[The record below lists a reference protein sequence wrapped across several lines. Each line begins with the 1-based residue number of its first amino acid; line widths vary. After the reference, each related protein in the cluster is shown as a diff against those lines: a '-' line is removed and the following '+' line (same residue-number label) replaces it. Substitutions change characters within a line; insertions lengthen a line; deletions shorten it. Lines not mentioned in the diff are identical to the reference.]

1 MLIIQRTFEFVQM
14 AIAVVIFGVIV
25 LMIVRLITDAMDLNP
40 FGWASRTVRRL
51 TDWLVFPVRGGLRDV
66 GADPKFAP
74 LVVILIAILLGFFLA
89 WLAETIFVT
98 VIGVIEST
106 QRGAIITLFGY
117 IIYGLLS
124 LYLLLISMRIVFGW
138 ARLSYRNR
146 LMRFL
151 VDTTEPLLGPL
162 RRMIPPLGM
171 FDISPLVAGLIIWL
185 FRTAVAVTLLSG
197 PAGSLRAF

>member
-1 MLIIQRTFEFVQM
+1 MLIIERTFWFVQA
-14 AIAVVIFGVIV
+14 AISVVIVAVIV
-25 LMIVRLITDAMDLNP
+25 LMIVRLIADAMDLNP
-40 FGWASRTVRRL
+40 FGWASRTIRRL
-51 TDWLVFPVRGGLRDV
+51 TDGLVIPVRGGLRDV

-98 VIGVIEST
+98 VIGVIDST
-106 QRGAIITLFGY
+106 QSGAIIRLFGF

-124 LYLLLISMRIVFGW
+124 FYLLLITMRIVFGW
-138 ARLSYRNR
+138 ARLSYSNR

-171 FDISPLVAGLIIWL
+171 FDLSPLVAGLIIWL
-185 FRTAVAVTLLSG
+185 FRTAVAATLLSG

>member
-1 MLIIQRTFEFVQM
+1 MFIILRTLEFVKM
-14 AIAVVIFGVIV
+14 AIAVAIFGVII

-40 FGWASRTVRRL
+40 FAWASRTVRRL
-51 TDWLVFPVRGGLRDV
+51 TDWLVFPVRRGLRDV

-74 LVVILIAILLGFFLA
+74 LVVILIAVVLGFFLW
-89 WLAETIFVT
+89 WLADTIFGT
-98 VIGVIEST
+98 VAGVIDSAR
-106 QRGAIITLFGY
+106 RGAIIPLFGF

-124 LYLLLISMRIVFGW
+124 VYLLLISMRVVFGW

-151 VDTTEPLLGPL
+151 VDATEPLLGPL

-171 FDISPLVAGLIIWL
+171 FDISPLVAAFIIYL
-185 FRTAVAVTLLSG
+185 FRAAVAVTLLSG

>member
-74 LVVILIAILLGFFLA
+74 LVIAILLGFFLA